1 MIPIR
6 DAIPSKTYPIV
17 NVTLIAI
24 NVLIYLIELANYPE
38 LNRIMFIYGLVPARY
53 TVPEIA
59 AHFDIIQQIFA
70 LFSFMF
76 LHGGFWHIIGNMWFL
91 YIFGD
96 NVEDRLGHL
105 RYLAF
110 YLLCGWAS
118 GLTHLIFNWHSQV
131 PTIGASG
138 AISGIM
144 GAYLILHPRS
154 RVLTMIPIIFIPY
167 FVEIPAAFFIGI
179 WFLFQFLSAA
189 LSDAQA
195 TGIAWWAHIGG
206 FISGIVFLKLFLMI
220 PEFGLTASLRQTT
233 RRRKTPRLQM
243 VKQTQNMDEYDMHG
257 TVTITPREAL
267 RGTRKIISVPRGSQK
282 KMFIVTIPPGI
293 KEGTT
298 LKLGGIG
305 KKIDEF
311 RSGDVLLKVMIQPEE
326 G

>member
-6 DAIPSKTYPIV
+6 DAIPSKNVPIV

-38 LNRIMFIYGLVPARY
+38 FNRIMFIYGLVPARY

-59 AHFDIIQQIFA
+59 AHFDTVQQIFA

-76 LHGGFWHIIGNMWFL
+76 LHGGFWHILGNMWFL

-118 GLTHLIFNWHSQV
+118 GLTHLIFNWHSQI

-138 AISGIM
+138 AIAGVM
-144 GAYLILHPRS
+144 GAYLLLHPRS
-154 RVLTMIPIIFIPY
+154 RVLTMIPIIIIPY

-179 WFLFQFLSAA
+179 WFFFQFLSAA

-220 PEFGLTASLRQTT
+220 PEFGLTASLRHTT
-233 RRRKTPRLQM
+233 KRRKTPRLQ
-243 VKQTQNMDEYDMHG
+243 VIKPVQNIDEYNMHG
-257 TVTITPREAL
+257 TIAITPREAL
-267 RGTRKIISVPRGSQK
+267 KGTRKIISVPRGSK
-282 KMFIVTIPPGI
+282 KKTFVVTIPPGI

-305 KKIDEF
+305 KKIDEY
-311 RSGDVLLKVMIQPEE
+311 RSGDVFLKVMIQPEE

>member
-17 NVTLIAI
+17 NVSLIAI
-24 NVLIYLIELANYPE
+24 NVMVFLIELANYPV
-38 LNRIMFIYGLVPARY
+38 LDRLIFIYGLVPARY

-59 AHFDIIQQIFA
+59 AHFDIVQQIFA

-76 LHGGFWHIIGNMWFL
+76 LHGGFWHILGNMWFL

-118 GLTHLIFNWHSQV
+118 GLIHLVFNWHSQM

-138 AISGIM
+138 AIAGIM
-144 GAYLILHPRS
+144 GAYLLLYPRS

-206 FISGIVFLKLFLMI
+206 FISGIVFLKLFLRI
-220 PEFGLTASLRQTT
+220 PEFGLTASLRHTT
-233 RRRKTPRLQM
+233 RKRKTPRLQM
-243 VKQTQNMDEYDMHG
+243 VKQVQNMDEYDMHG
-257 TVTITPREAL
+257 TITITPGEAH
-267 RGTRKIISVPRGSQK
+267 RGTRKIISIPRGSQK
-282 KMFIVTIPPGI
+282 RMFAVTIPPEV

-305 KKIDEF
+305 KKIDEL
-311 RSGDVLLKVMIQPEE
+311 RSGDVYLKVMIQEE
-326 G
+326 EV

>member
-6 DAIPSKTYPIV
+6 DAIPSKNFPIV
-17 NVTLIAI
+17 NITLIAI

-38 LNRIMFIYGLVPARY
+38 FNRIMFIYGLVPARY

-59 AHFDIIQQIFA
+59 VHFDIVQQIFA

-96 NVEDRLGHL
+96 NVEDRLGHM
-105 RYLAF
+105 RYLSF

-138 AISGIM
+138 AIAGVM

-154 RVLTMIPIIFIPY
+154 RVLTMIPIIIIPY

-220 PEFGLTASLRQTT
+220 PEYGLTASLRHTT
-233 RRRKTPRLQM
+233 KRRKTPRLQ
-243 VKQTQNMDEYDMHG
+243 VIKPVQSIDEYNMHG
-257 TVTITPREAL
+257 TIAITSREAL
-267 RGTRKIISVPRGSQK
+267 KGTRKIISVPRGSQK
-282 KMFIVTIPPGI
+282 KTFVVTVPPGI
-293 KEGTT
+293 KDGST
-298 LKLGGIG
+298 LKLAGIG

-311 RSGDVLLKVMIQPEE
+311 RSGDVFLKVVIQSGE

>member
-6 DAIPSKTYPIV
+6 DAVPSKTYPIV

-24 NVLIYLIELANYPE
+24 NVVVYLIELANYPV
-38 LNRIMFIYGLVPARY
+38 LDRLIFIYGLVPARY

-59 AHFDIIQQIFA
+59 AHFDIVQQIFA

-76 LHGGFWHIIGNMWFL
+76 LHGGFWHILGNMWFL

-118 GLTHLIFNWHSQV
+118 GLTHLFFNWHSQM

-138 AISGIM
+138 AIAGVM

-206 FISGIVFLKLFLMI
+206 FISGIVFLRLFLSI
-220 PEFGLTASLRQTT
+220 PEFGVTASLRHATK
-233 RRRKTPRLQM
+233 RRKTPRLQM
-243 VKQTQNMDEYDMHG
+243 VTQVQSMDEYDMHG
-257 TVTITPREAL
+257 TITITPREAI
-267 RGTRKIISVPRGSQK
+267 RGTRKIISIPRGSQK
-282 KMFIVTIPPGI
+282 RMFAVVIPPGI

-305 KKIDEF
+305 KKIDEL
-311 RSGDVLLKVMIQPEE
+311 RSGNVYLKVMIQSEE